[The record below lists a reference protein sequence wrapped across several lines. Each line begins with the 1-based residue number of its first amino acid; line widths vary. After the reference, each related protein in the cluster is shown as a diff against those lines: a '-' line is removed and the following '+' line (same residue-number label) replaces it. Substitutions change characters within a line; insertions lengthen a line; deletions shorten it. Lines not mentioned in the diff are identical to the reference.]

1 MIVIVDVDGTVALRN
16 SRGPFEWEKLD
27 TDIPNSPIIELIEI
41 LHKSGHE
48 IVFMSGR
55 HEGIRNETEKWLSS
69 NIGFSFSLIMRPNG
83 DSRSDEIVK
92 AELFNSNFSDRSQVF
107 LVIDDRDRVVRM
119 WREQFG
125 LTCLQV
131 ASGNF

>member
-27 TDIPNSPIIELIEI
+27 TDLPNSPIVELVEI
-41 LHKSGHE
+41 LHNTGHE
-48 IVFMSGR
+48 IVFISGR
-55 HEGIRNETEKWLSS
+55 HEGIRNETEKWLSA
-69 NIGFSFSLIMRPNG
+69 NVAFSFTLIMRPNG
-83 DSRSDEIVK
+83 DPRSDDIVK
-92 AELFNSNFSDRSQVF
+92 AELFNNNFSDASQIF
-107 LVIDDRDRVVRM
+107 LVIDDRDRVVKM

-131 ASGNF
+131 ASGDF

>member
-16 SRGPFEWEKLD
+16 SRGPFEWEKVH
-27 TDIPNSPIIELIEI
+27 TDLPNSPIVDLIEI
-41 LHKSGHE
+41 LHKTGYE

-55 HEGIRNETEKWLSS
+55 HEGIRKETLEWLSA
-69 NIGFSFSLIMRPNG
+69 NVGCSFTLIMRPNG
-83 DSRSDEIVK
+83 DSRSDDVVK
-92 AELFNSNFSDRSQVF
+92 AELFRNYFSDSSQIF
-107 LVIDDRDRVVRM
+107 LVIDDRDRVVKM

-131 ASGNF
+131 ASGDF